1 MVNIVAGNA
10 IQVAATIL
18 VVSFIFPSRA
28 VGARGVRALMAPK
41 KRISVEWKIFARRR
55 HHGRRCPGDFGPSR
69 WQLSEKS
76 TPIAGVFGRGVG
88 GRFWR

>member
-41 KRISVEWKIFARRR
+41 KT
-55 HHGRRCPGDFGPSR
+55 DFG
-69 WQLSEKS
+69 
-76 TPIAGVFGRGVG
+76 
-88 GRFWR
+88 